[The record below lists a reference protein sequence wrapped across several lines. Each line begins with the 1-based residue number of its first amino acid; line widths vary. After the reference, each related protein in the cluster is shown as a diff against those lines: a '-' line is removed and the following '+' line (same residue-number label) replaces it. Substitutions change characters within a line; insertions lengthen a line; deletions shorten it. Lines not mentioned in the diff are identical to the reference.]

1 MLEQKVYSHPEN
13 LGQLNYLNLH
23 FVLIIPV
30 LVDIYSSLFFFKET
44 DFNSGNNFALP
55 WVDKVTTGT

>member
-13 LGQLNYLNLH
+13 LGQLNDLNLH

-30 LVDIYSSLFFFKET
+30 LVDIYSSLFKKKT

>member
-13 LGQLNYLNLH
+13 LGQLNDLNLH

-30 LVDIYSSLFFFKET
+30 LVDIYSSLFFKKKLILIF
-44 DFNSGNNFALP
+44 SLP
-55 WVDKVTTGT
+55 WVDKLTTGT